1 MLQYGSITILI
12 IWGFPEMVML
22 CNTPKCLV
30 YHGKSQPRMD
40 DDWGYRHDYG
50 NPHFGCVYYVKT
62 TTSGHC
68 QDLSCSQPAK
78 CLVGF
83 FSRVDLIQSVPKW
96 CSIVRSWCPSIDI
109 YIYTYIHIYIHI
121 CLLIHVCT
129 PEKGWN
135 ESQLQLFLSHFS
147 NRASFPLL
155 NSRSPL

>member
-30 YHGKSQPRMD
+30 YHGKSQSRMD

-83 FSRVDLIQSVPKW
+83 FSRVDLIQSVPKMVQHCAFLMPIHW
-96 CSIVRSWCPSIDI
+96 CI
-109 YIYTYIHIYIHI
+109 YVYTCWYMF
-121 CLLIHVCT
+121 V
-129 PEKGWN
+129 
-135 ESQLQLFLSHFS
+135 QLCKNIRTWEGVERKPALTFLSHFS

-155 NSRSPL
+155 NSRSPR